1 MSPTSSPT
9 WQTTTADMFGNHIVP
24 IASSS
29 ARGVD
34 GFIAD
39 TVDPEIISFAVD
51 MDESRLYMLFTEPI
65 RVSTVSISRNIEV
78 QGGGSSYFL
87 TAGSLRQ
94 TGTLLAEFDI
104 TTDDMNYLKTVEN
117 LFDAQGTSALRLRPG
132 FVLDMAGN
140 QLALNAAITAIN
152 FAADSVS
159 PTLLTYRLDLN
170 HGTLLLNFDEPV
182 NPESL
187 IVSGNV
193 AISNGDSASDSGSGD
208 LAEVTLTG
216 GSTTSAIG
224 MQIMVN
230 LTFDDLSALK
240 QRENLATGRDNSYL
254 SFTNTFFSDMAG
266 NAIVAI
272 TPETAQ
278 GAANY
283 IDDTTRPELLSYWL
297 DMATEPG
304 IISFSFS
311 EIVDVSSLRPEIV
324 VLQQGA
330 NTDHTANGT
339 GWHTLQQGT
348 MLNVTT
354 FDQLT
359 VTMQLT
365 QHDYETLKLKHIGD
379 NASTTYLSTEAGYVV
394 DMAGEGASALVS
406 GVDARPVDNLVV
418 DTTKPRLQYFDVNM
432 NTGTLDFGFSEPV
445 DASTLNT
452 GSVQLQNR
460 RATPPL

>member
-1 MSPTSSPT
+1 
-9 WQTTTADMFGNHIVP
+9 MFGNHIVP
-24 IASSS
+24 ITSSS
-29 ARGVD
+29 ALGVN
-34 GFIAD
+34 GFLPD
-39 TVDPEIISFAVD
+39 TVDPQIISFAVD
-51 MDESRLYMLFTEPI
+51 MDEYRLYMSFTEPI
-65 RVSTVSISRNIEV
+65 RASTVSILNNIEL

-94 TGTLLAEFDI
+94 TGTLLAEFDLS
-104 TTDDMNYLKTVEN
+104 TDDMNYIKTVEN
-117 LFDAQGTSALRLRPG
+117 LFDAPGTSALRLRSG

-140 QLALNAAITAIN
+140 QLALNAAIMAID

-182 NPESL
+182 NPGSL
-187 IVSGNV
+187 NVSGNV
-193 AISNGDSASDSGSGD
+193 AISNGEDPNGSGSGD
-208 LAEVTLTG
+208 VAEVVLTG
-216 GSTTSAIG
+216 GSTASAIG
-224 MQIMVN
+224 MQILVN

-240 QRENLATGRDNSYL
+240 QRENLATGRDDSYL
-254 SFTNTFFSDMAG
+254 SFASTFFSDMAG

-272 TPETAQ
+272 APSAAQ
-278 GAANY
+278 GASNY

-311 EIVDVSSLRPEIV
+311 EIVDVSSLRPEIL
-324 VLQQGA
+324 VLQQGP
-330 NTDHTANGT
+330 NTDRNANGT
-339 GWHTLQQGT
+339 GWHALQQGT
-348 MLNVTT
+348 MLNATT

-379 NASTTYLSTEAGYVV
+379 NVPTTYLSTEAGYVV
-394 DMAGEGASALVS
+394 DMAGEAASALVS
-406 GVDARPVDNLVV
+406 GVDARPVDNLVI

-432 NTGTLDFGFSEPV
+432 NLGTLDFGFSEPM

-452 GSVQLQNR
+452 GSVQLQNM
-460 RATPPL
+460 RAAP